1 MRLRVIIAVQF
12 VQFMQFVQFVQLR
25 KAGFSFLA
33 SPVRPVSR

>member
-1 MRLRVIIAVQF
+1 MRLRVIIAV
-12 VQFMQFVQFVQLR
+12 QFVQFVQLR

>member
-12 VQFMQFVQFVQLR
+12 VQFVQFVQLR